1 MECRILEKRQ
11 CEITQ
16 GYNNNHNAIDIV
28 GGGYTL
34 DNVIAH
40 SDGTIIF
47 HQDGYGNAK
56 GSTGNASYGNCVKIQ
71 HGTGFCTLY
80 AHMQKGLKVKYG
92 EKVKAGQVLGYMSDS
107 GNAYGGHLHWEV
119 WKDDVRIDPTEYLNK
134 DFESNTPSSS
144 QYKVGDIVTIN
155 GVYISST
162 STEKLTPAITKGT
175 ITRIVE
181 YARNPYLLDNGNIG
195 WTNDDCIVDST
206 IKTLKS
212 IDEIAKD
219 VINGNYGNQPERQQR
234 LEAEGYNYREV
245 QNRVNQLLS

>member
-1 MECRILEKRQ
+1 MECRILEKGR
-11 CEITQ
+11 CEVTQ
-16 GYNNNHNAIDIV
+16 GYNGNHNAIDIV

-40 SDGTIIF
+40 SNGTIIF

-56 GSTGNASYGNCVKIQ
+56 GSTGNPSYGNCVKIQ

-119 WKDDVRIDPTEYLNK
+119 WKDGVRINPTEYLNK
-134 DFESNTPSSS
+134 DLFTKQTNK
-144 QYKVGDIVTIN
+144 YKVGDVVTIN
-155 GVYISST
+155 GVYVSSN
-162 STEKLTPAITKGT
+162 STEKLNPIIKKGT
-175 ITRIVE
+175 ITKIVE
-181 YARNPYLLDNGNIG
+181 GARNPYLLDNGNIG
-195 WTNDDCIVDST
+195 WVNDGCITSGNT
-206 IKTLKS
+206 SKKS
-212 IDEIAKD
+212 IDEVAEL
-219 VINGNYGNQPERQQR
+219 VIKGYYGNQPERQQR